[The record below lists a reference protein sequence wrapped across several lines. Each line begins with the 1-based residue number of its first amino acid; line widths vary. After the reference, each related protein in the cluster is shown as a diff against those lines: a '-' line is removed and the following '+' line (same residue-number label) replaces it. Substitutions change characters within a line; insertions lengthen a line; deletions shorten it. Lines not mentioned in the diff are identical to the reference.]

1 MGEAGD
7 EVLLSVERGVATITL
22 NRPERLN
29 AWTHELGDA
38 LAARIEQAA
47 ADRAARAIVIT
58 GAGRGFCA
66 GGDVALLRQLD
77 AGKAGFRLPPVPL
90 SRLRDIPKPVIAAIN
105 GPCAGIGL
113 TLALHCD
120 LRFAA
125 ADARLTTA
133 FARLGLAAEQGM
145 SHLLPRLVGPSRA
158 LDLLLSARVVDGAE
172 AERLGLVDR
181 AVARDELLKRTLE
194 YARGLAERSSPA
206 AMAVIKWQA
215 YRHPELSLEEA
226 TAESDELARRG
237 LTGRDFRLAVAAA
250 GNGGPAAFEPVGVDS
265 LGDGLPLGL
274 L

>member
-1 MGEAGD
+1 MAAAGD
-7 EVLLSVERGVATITL
+7 EVLLRVEDSVATLTL
-22 NRPERLN
+22 NRPDRLN
-29 AWTHELGDA
+29 AWTHELGDT

-47 ADRAARAIVIT
+47 ADPTARAIVIT

-66 GGDVALLRQLD
+66 GGDVALLRELE
-77 AGKAGFRLPPVPL
+77 AGEAAFRLPPVPL
-90 SRLRDIPKPVIAAIN
+90 SRLRDIPKPVIAAVN

-158 LDLLLSARVVDGAE
+158 LDLMLSARVVEGVE
-172 AERLGLVDR
+172 AERIGLVDR
-181 AVARDELLKRTLE
+181 VFARDELLAGAVA
-194 YARGLAERSSPA
+194 YARELAERSSPA
-206 AMAVIKWQA
+206 AMAVIKWQS
-215 YRHPELSLEEA
+215 YRHPELSLAEA

-237 LTGRDFRLAVAAA
+237 LAGRDFRLAVASA
-250 GNGGPAAFEPVGVDS
+250 GNGAPPAFPPIGADS